1 MLKLLKISYMKDI
14 VLRAKLKIIRLLFCV
29 LVLYFTGANS
39 ENARETKFL
48 ELKNKLNDLEKLTS
62 ILSSKFKKTEI
73 DLEETKF
80 KLRHSENVIGALK
93 EENLEMKAILRAVNG
108 KLKTVDNLVHG
119 SNSEQ
124 PFSSTQDALIKVSEE
139 QLHLNND
146 GIESKC

>member
-1 MLKLLKISYMKDI
+1 MDI
-14 VLRAKLKIIRLLFCV
+14 VLRAKLKIMRLLFCV

-62 ILSSKFKKTEI
+62 ILSSKFKITEI

-80 KLRHSENVIGALK
+80 KLRHSENVILK

-124 PFSSTQDALIKVSEE
+124 PFSSTQDTLIKVSEE

-146 GIESKC
+146 GIESNC

>member
-1 MLKLLKISYMKDI
+1 MKLLKISYMKDI
-14 VLRAKLKIIRLLFCV
+14 VLRAKLKIMRLLFCV
-29 LVLYFTGANS
+29 FVLYFTGANS

-62 ILSSKFKKTEI
+62 ILSSKFKITEI

-146 GIESKC
+146 GIESNC

>member
-14 VLRAKLKIIRLLFCV
+14 VLRAKLKIMRLL
-29 LVLYFTGANS
+29 LYFTGANS

>member
-1 MLKLLKISYMKDI
+1 MKLLKISYMKDI
-14 VLRAKLKIIRLLFCV
+14 ALRAKLKIMRLLFCV

-108 KLKTVDNLVHG
+108 KLKTVHG

>member
-1 MLKLLKISYMKDI
+1 MKDI
-14 VLRAKLKIIRLLFCV
+14 VLRAKLNIMRLLFCV
-29 LVLYFTGANS
+29 FVLYFTGANS

-80 KLRHSENVIGALK
+80 KLRHSENVIDALK
-93 EENLEMKAILRAVNG
+93 EENVEMKAILRVVNG
-108 KLKTVDNLVHG
+108 KLRTVDKLVHG
-119 SNSEQ
+119 NNSEQ
-124 PFSSTQDALIKVSEE
+124 PFSSNQDTLIKVSEE

>member
-14 VLRAKLKIIRLLFCV
+14 VLRAKLKIMRLLFCV
-29 LVLYFTGANS
+29 LVLYFTANS
-39 ENARETKFL
+39 ESARETKFL

-124 PFSSTQDALIKVSEE
+124 PFSSTQDTLIKVSEE